1 MIATDRVERDRGILL
16 AGVMRRRKI
25 SVRRRMIAF
34 SVMCLHPVSGSV
46 MGTLKAS
53 SSVIT
58 TVLQSRW
65 DYCHFTDEKT
75 EVPGG

>member
-1 MIATDRVERDRGILL
+1 MIATDHVERDRGILL
-16 AGVMRRRKI
+16 AGVM
-25 SVRRRMIAF
+25 RRRMIAF

-65 DYCHFTDEKT
+65 DYCHFTDETT